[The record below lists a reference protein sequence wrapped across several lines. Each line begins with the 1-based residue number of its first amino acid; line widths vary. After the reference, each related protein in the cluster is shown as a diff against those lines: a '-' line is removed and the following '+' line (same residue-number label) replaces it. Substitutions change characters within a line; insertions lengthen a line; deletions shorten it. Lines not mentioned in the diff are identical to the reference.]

1 MSILTG
7 LIIIICS
14 GIVIWIVVGSI
25 KDIKTKGQIK

>member
-14 GIVIWIVVGSI
+14 GIVIWIIMGFI
-25 KDIKTKGQIK
+25 KDIKIKGQIK